1 MEVISDDQD
10 FLHYETD
17 AVYAELVDLLD
28 DIASPGWIKWN
39 LEDGLTKD
47 EIIAKAQRGE
57 ERSREWMKE
66 GTMKITKSR
75 LKQIIKEE
83 KAKLLNEFRIP
94 RGFIRISKPSDVNFL
109 LKQERDGTIGPMQWN
124 INNGVIVIIP
134 ETGARHASVYVTER
148 AGGREDARRTTPE
161 AEARASLDAEGY
173 KRNTNIYVPLSNPGF
188 EN

>member
-1 MEVISDDQD
+1 MRIRRRVRRG
-10 FLHYETD
+10 T
-17 AVYAELVDLLD
+17 
-28 DIASPGWIKWN
+28 P
-39 LEDGLTKD
+39 
-47 EIIAKAQRGE
+47 AQPL
-57 ERSREWMKE
+57 
-66 GTMKITKSR
+66 SR
-75 LKQIIKEE
+75 LHARRTLDKLGNDVVGSRRARWMGRCTSSSTWQIIKEE

-161 AEARASLDAEGY
+161 AEARASLDTEGY